1 MMECRFKRFANV
13 LFMKQSKI
21 KNKMEQQNKRLQA
34 KLKLFFDVESPY
46 TKEHSLYLTNEIIT
60 IISDIGC
67 KVVKK

>member
-1 MMECRFKRFANV
+1 
-13 LFMKQSKI
+13 
-21 KNKMEQQNKRLQA
+21 MEQQNKKLQA
-34 KLKLFFDVESPY
+34 ELKRFFEVESPY